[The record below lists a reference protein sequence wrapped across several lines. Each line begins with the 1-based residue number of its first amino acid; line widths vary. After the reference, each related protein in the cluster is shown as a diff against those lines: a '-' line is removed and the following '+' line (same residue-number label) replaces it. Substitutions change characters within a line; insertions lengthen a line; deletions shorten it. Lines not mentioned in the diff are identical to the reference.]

1 MAQYDLVIKG
11 GRVLDPAR
19 GASGVDDIGIQGG
32 RIRSVSGAIPLSE
45 ARKVIPAEG
54 RVVVPGLIDMHCHPG
69 AIDKGTLHPDEIGIH
84 AGVTTLCE
92 GGEAGAGN
100 FHPLLEHEI
109 RHSVTDM
116 FCFLNF
122 AVAGLAGFPQPEIC
136 QENDINPALT
146 RQVVEENRAFIKG
159 IKLRVIAPMAES
171 MGMKV
176 VEAAKQLAS
185 DLHLPLVLHIGEGR
199 QRRPGDTIDDFV
211 RQTVKLLES
220 GDVLSHFLTW
230 EAGGVI
236 SSEGFVSEELLKA
249 QKRGVV
255 LDACMG
261 ASHFSFSIAR
271 HAVAQGVL
279 PTVISTD
286 MNAANMQVV
295 QSLPVAMSKLLNL
308 GIPLEQV
315 VAMTTANPARVLG
328 EDACRG
334 TMKPGMA
341 ADITILEVVKGE
353 FLFSDGKGGDTLEGD
368 RLIEPRLVIKNGR
381 ETPVMSRYQLTSG

>member
-1 MAQYDLVIKG
+1 LAQYDLVIKG
-11 GRVLDPAR
+11 GRVVDPAR
-19 GASGVDDIGIQGG
+19 GASDVDDIGIQDGC
-32 RIRSVSGAIPLSE
+32 IRSVSGSIPLSE

-69 AIDKGTLHPDEIGIH
+69 TIDKGTLQPDEIGIH

-109 RHSVTDM
+109 RSSVTDM

-136 QENDINPALT
+136 QENDINPVLT
-146 RQVVEENRAFIKG
+146 RQVVEDNRAFIKG

-176 VEAAKQLAS
+176 VETAKQLAS

-211 RQTVKLLES
+211 RQTVELLES

-236 SSEGFVSEELLKA
+236 SSEGLVSEELLKA

-271 HAVAQGVL
+271 HAMAQGVL

-286 MNAANMQVV
+286 INAANMQVV

-341 ADITILEVVKGE
+341 ADITILEVVRGD
-353 FLFSDGKGGDTLEGD
+353 FLFSDGKGGGTLDGD